1 MQLALIAVIVALFV
15 FLYAWGIIYF
25 PVPVQIGID
34 ALFILLWVKY
44 LTMTVREHGAKSLDT
59 LFAAFLFA
67 CFVFGVVFYYCAVVP
82 LIQTS

>member
-1 MQLALIAVIVALFV
+1 MQLALIAAIVALFV
-15 FLYAWGIIYF
+15 FLYAWVITYF

-67 CFVFGVVFYYCAVVP
+67 CFVFGVVFYYWVIAHE
-82 LIQTS
+82 

>member
-1 MQLALIAVIVALFV
+1 MQLALIAAIVALFV
-15 FLYAWGIIYF
+15 FLYAWVFLYL

-34 ALFILLWVKY
+34 AFIILFWVKD

-67 CFVFGVVFYYCAVVP
+67 CFVFGVVFYYWAVAQHMP
-82 LIQTS
+82 N